1 VLFPPVKVP
10 LAPDD
15 GAVNVT
21 MTPAAGSPPEVTVAT
36 RGAKAVPIGMLCVI
50 PLVAEIVPPAGGGV
64 VPVFELEP
72 PHPERKLTA
81 ALVKTRTNP

>member
-1 VLFPPVKVP
+1 VVFPPVKVP

-21 MTPAAGSPPEVTVAT
+21 VTPFAADPPEVTVAT
-36 RGAKAVPIGMLCVI
+36 SDAKAVLMGTLCVI
-50 PLVAEIVPPAGGGV
+50 PLVAEIVPPAGGV
-64 VPVFELEP
+64 VPPLELDP

-81 ALVKTRTNP
+81 ALIKTRTNP